1 MLAKIVLGNDF
12 SGCLKYVCGKTG
24 AVVLGGNMVGDT
36 VPSLAAEFN
45 LVASASNR
53 IKYPVMHVSFSPH
66 PDEELSDRSFKD
78 FVSEYFKRM
87 GMGECQWI
95 LVKHTDTITPD
106 KKERPHCHAVA
117 NRVSTSTLKAVKSS
131 WTQLRSQKILAQL
144 GKEFNLKKSI
154 KEKNS
159 SAEKKSP
166 STSQIRRYRAEK
178 EQYDNRTRS
187 TPPEP
192 LPTVKL
198 QNAID
203 EAARQSTT
211 MPQLIKQL
219 HNSGVPA
226 RVKFSSPDRIQ
237 GILYPE
243 REYTYS
249 GSYLGKAYSFGGLQ
263 KYRQINYNPERDNE
277 TLKKLSQIAQE
288 QLQSLHTPKQPSPS
302 LKEEEEDEITDITSS
317 SSENNFNTKAFSK
330 DKETDNSEQP
340 PVPNFPLKVPV
351 FDKESPEQE
360 ESNKSHQHWEK
371 ARDYLMSKYK
381 FPLELCEVL
390 KDNGKLD
397 SDRFG
402 NPLWLKQPLVG
413 QQTNNPAFWI
423 GTKERVERAVIND
436 NPVETVSAFLVE
448 KELQKTSPTIYLSVD
463 KIKELPVDFLLTLKE
478 ISVNIQTQDKRVEIL
493 KQLPNAKNIADHK
506 NSWNDDWQHT
516 LKLERLD
523 QKSPSVKTQS
533 KQTEI

>member
-1 MLAKIVLGNDF
+1 MNGNIVLGEDF
-12 SGCLKYVCGKTG
+12 LGCLNYVLTKKG
-24 AVVLGGNMVGDT
+24 ARVITTNMAGETVGE
-36 VPSLAAEFN
+36 LAAEFR
-45 LVASASNR
+45 LVAAASRR
-53 IKYPVMHVSFSPH
+53 IKKPVMHLSLSPH
-66 PDEELSDRSFKD
+66 PDDRLDDSQKLELCQKLFSAL
-78 FVSEYFKRM
+78 
-87 GMGECQWI
+87 GMSECQWVI
-95 LVKHTDTITPD
+95 AEHNDTVTSD
-106 KKERPHCHAVA
+106 RKERPHLHVVL
-117 NRVSTSTLKAVKSS
+117 NRIPINSNKAVNSS
-131 WTQLRSQKILAQL
+131 WIKRRTEVALQKLR
-144 GKEFNLKKSI
+144 KEFGLKPVVSSWS
-154 KEKNS
+154 KERN
-159 SAEKKSP
+159 AP

-219 HNSGVPA
+219 HNSGIPA

-263 KYRQINYNPERDNE
+263 KYRQINYNPDRDNE
-277 TLKKLSQIAQE
+277 TLKKLSQIAQQ
-288 QLQSLHTPKQPSPS
+288 QLQSLNTPKQPSPS
-302 LKEEEEDEITDITSS
+302 LKEEEEDEVTDITPS
-317 SSENNFNTKAFSK
+317 SSENNFNSETFTK
-330 DKETDNSEQP
+330 DEERDNSEQP
-340 PVPNFPLKVPV
+340 PIPNFPLKVPV

-371 ARDYLMSKYK
+371 ARDYLMTQYK

-402 NPLWLKQPLVG
+402 NPIWLKQPLVG

-448 KELQKTSPTIYLSVD
+448 KELQKRSPTIYLSID
-463 KIKELPVDFLLTLKE
+463 KVEEVPVAFLSNLDEVSVSIK
-478 ISVNIQTQDKRVEIL
+478 TQEKREQIL
-493 KQLPNAKNIADHK
+493 KQLPTAKDISSKPH
-506 NSWNDDWQHT
+506 SWNDIWQNT
-516 LKLERLD
+516 LKLEKLS
-523 QKSPSVKTQS
+523 KKASFVKTQS
-533 KQTEI
+533 NQEQL